1 MTGRAWHRKQEMEKK
16 LREEKRLIF
25 PEIEDYEKLYMEYPE
40 EWFQK
45 VLIEEEKKKPVEE
58 SWRTLMEEL
67 FFKGGKVPINQE
79 LPEEYRKKGLKIL
92 HRVISSWDPPH
103 EHKETVV
110 AHILRSLCT

>member
-1 MTGRAWHRKQEMEKK
+1 
-16 LREEKRLIF
+16 
-25 PEIEDYEKLYMEYPE
+25 
-40 EWFQK
+40 
-45 VLIEEEKKKPVEE
+45 
-58 SWRTLMEEL
+58 MEEL